1 MKLFFINLIVFFFL
15 IVLGAPEIEETLCLL
30 SLIFSGDILP
40 NYMVLSIPYPPNIPL
55 THPMVF
61 FPSSLYLKKLLKK
74 RPGQEIVHWQLMRRI
89 FKKKFEKCFSV
100 LTLCHQGQWWR
111 SNGVVPLKH
120 SVLHKASHRHKG
132 LVHIV
137 INILKKMNAQV
148 GNVLPH
154 KACLLL

>member
-1 MKLFFINLIVFFFL
+1 MKLFFIKLIVFFFL

-74 RPGQEIVHWQLMRRI
+74 RPGQEIVH
-89 FKKKFEKCFSV
+89 
-100 LTLCHQGQWWR
+100 
-111 SNGVVPLKH
+111 
-120 SVLHKASHRHKG
+120 
-132 LVHIV
+132 
-137 INILKKMNAQV
+137 
-148 GNVLPH
+148 
-154 KACLLL
+154 